1 MMFFLRFSFRISTT
15 NKTNKQKK
23 SKIARVASFF
33 FLAESVLLFFIFS
46 GCFISC
52 NIEVEFA
59 EYCRE
64 SKKNN
69 VQKINERDNN
79 TKKKMSVL
87 FSVMFVIEE
96 LERSARLQVVEHQI
110 DGFESLLDVFCAG
123 AKIIVA
129 NNSMRSLMHK
139 HHALQNQLDATRERS
154 AQLTVLIER
163 EATSRTA
170 AERSNETALQMFE
183 FWRRKASEQAQEMKE
198 ISEAQQLAKESAI
211 FWKARC
217 LCAEGALRHLTNEEF
232 DMRIDTRK

>member
-1 MMFFLRFSFRISTT
+1 MSLI
-15 NKTNKQKK
+15 
-23 SKIARVASFF
+23 
-33 FLAESVLLFFIFS
+33 SVL
-46 GCFISC
+46 
-52 NIEVEFA
+52 
-59 EYCRE
+59 
-64 SKKNN
+64 
-69 VQKINERDNN
+69 
-79 TKKKMSVL
+79 
-87 FSVMFVIEE
+87 FVIEE
-96 LERSARLQVVEHQI
+96 LERSSRLQVVEHQI

-139 HHALQNQLDATRERS
+139 HHVLQNQLDATRERG

-163 EATSRTA
+163 EATSRGA

-198 ISEAQQLAKESAI
+198 IAEAQQLAKESAI